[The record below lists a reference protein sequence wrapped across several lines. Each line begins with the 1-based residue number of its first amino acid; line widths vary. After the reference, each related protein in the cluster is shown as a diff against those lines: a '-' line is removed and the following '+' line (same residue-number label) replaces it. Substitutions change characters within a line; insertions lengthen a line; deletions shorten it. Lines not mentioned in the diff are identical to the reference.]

1 MQLYQFDEADHERI
15 MRYPSVVS
23 RAVKLSLLMPPQ
35 YYIFDIFSIKLEETT
50 MEFLTLLFSALYLS
64 LSLSLRLSHSLTH
77 TIDQN
82 IYKTRSKELKL
93 CERT

>member
-64 LSLSLRLSHSLTH
+64 LSLYVSLTL
-77 TIDQN
+77 
-82 IYKTRSKELKL
+82 S
-93 CERT
+93 RTQLIKISIKQDPKN